1 MQPSKDY
8 YEVLGVDRDADAK
21 TIKRAFLRKAR
32 EVHPDVSDAP
42 DAEERF
48 KEVNEAYSV
57 LSDEQRRA
65 NYDRFGDPDGP
76 AGFGGGSGYV
86 DMSDIFGGFGMG
98 DIFSS
103 FFGGGMGGGGRAART
118 RGRDMGVTLH
128 ITLAEAAA
136 GCTKTIAYDR
146 LAPCD
151 DCNGLGV
158 GEGGSVHVC
167 DRCHG
172 TGTVVT
178 VQRTIL
184 GSMQTQTTCPD
195 CGGSGQVVDNPCETC
210 GGQGRVPNR
219 ERVEVKI
226 PAGARSGMT
235 VTVTDKGEAG
245 VRGERGGDLV
255 VTIAIEP
262 NETFQRQGDD
272 LVCRLDVDA
281 LDAILGTTVEM
292 PGILEGE
299 VVTIEV
305 PAGCQHAQ
313 PITVA
318 GMGMPSPYGS
328 YRGNLIAVVGIQV
341 PTDLTE
347 EQLVTLR
354 EIADERRGEAE
365 EPVDDDEDTSGF
377 FGHHKRK
384 QRPKRKG
391 KK

>member
-76 AGFGGGSGYV
+76 TGFGGGSGYV

-103 FFGGGMGGGGRAART
+103 FFGGGMGGGGRTACT

-235 VTVTDKGEAG
+235 VTVADKGEAG
-245 VRGERGGDLV
+245 IRGERGGDLV

-313 PITVA
+313 PITVS

-341 PTDLTE
+341 PTDLTD
-347 EQLVTLR
+347 EQLETLR
-354 EIADERRGEAE
+354 EIADERREGAE
-365 EPVDDDEDTSGF
+365 EPDDDEDTSGL
-377 FGHHKRK
+377 FGRHKRK
-384 QRPKRKG
+384 PRPKRKG